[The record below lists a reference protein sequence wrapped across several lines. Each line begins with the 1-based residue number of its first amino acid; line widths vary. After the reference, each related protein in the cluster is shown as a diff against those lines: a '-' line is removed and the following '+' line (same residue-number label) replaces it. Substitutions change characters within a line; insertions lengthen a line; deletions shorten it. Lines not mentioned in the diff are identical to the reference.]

1 MADAIRLSIDGLDD
15 CMRMFD
21 RFPDNMLKMEKVA
34 MRKASQA
41 VTKSLRQGIPQRFR
55 RLVKYKMHE
64 DRQRNS

>member
-41 VTKSLRQGIPQRFR
+41 VTKSL
-55 RLVKYKMHE
+55 
-64 DRQRNS
+64 